1 MTNEE
6 MNGMVQSIYDRIF
19 DSVTKAEPGGKPLMQ
34 TSTTLLSLCKPGMA
48 INPKDY
54 KNPWTPG
61 NINGSQLSALNT
73 AMLADVAP
81 KVNAIY
87 TDSGNQISQTYGQIM
102 NGVNVKAQTPN
113 PTDDAQL
120 KTANDVLYRK
130 VNIADPDTGEVTVK
144 VLESQL
150 YRDYQDN
157 QTAYMTARAAYMGAY
172 FEAQKTQTGKSTWPL
187 LAPTL
192 QLPVKSAYDKWRSNF
207 ADKVEQ
213 AIAIMNTTSA
223 NALSK
228 AFDQAKKLFEGY
240 GVELDETGTGGGPL
254 TYRSYL
260 LPSDWYSPNSSSKW
274 TGIDI
279 SSGSTLSNTTS
290 DYKSYGGSAGFN
302 LGLWSVGGNAGHSS
316 QNQHMSNETSGL
328 RISFEYTIVNIRR
341 PWMTFNLLGIP
352 GWNLSNL
359 YSKGKISNGSKLGQD
374 DSIMPVL
381 PTAFVVVKNIIIS
394 ANWAKSDWDLAK
406 SQTSG
411 GGSIGW
417 GPFKI
422 GGSYSSYSSKE
433 TFTSSF
439 ADGKITV
446 PGVQI
451 IGWIGQIVPFC
462 PPAP

>member
-6 MNGMVQSIYDRIF
+6 MNNMVQSIYDRIF
-19 DSVTKAEPGGKPLMQ
+19 DSVTKAEPGGKPLLQ
-34 TSTTLLSLCKPGMA
+34 SATTLLSLCKPGMA

-73 AMLADVAP
+73 AMLVDVAP
-81 KVNAIY
+81 KLNSLY
-87 TDSGNQISQTYGQIM
+87 TDSGNTVSQTYGQIM
-102 NGVNVKAQTPN
+102 SSVNVKAQPPN
-113 PTDDAQL
+113 PAIDQQL
-120 KTANDVLYRK
+120 KDANSVLYRTIN
-130 VNIADPDTGEVTVK
+130 VTDPDTGEVTVK
-144 VLESQL
+144 TIESQL

-157 QTAYMTARAAYMGAY
+157 QSAYMAARAAYIAAY
-172 FEAQKTQTGKSTWPL
+172 LDAQKSQSGKSTWPL

-207 ADKVEQ
+207 ADKIEQ
-213 AIAIMNTTSA
+213 ALAIMNTTSA

-240 GVELDETGTGGGPL
+240 GAILDESGSGMGPL

-260 LPSDWYSPNSSSKW
+260 LPSDWYSPTSSSKW
-274 TGIDI
+274 TVVDI
-279 SSGSTLSNTTS
+279 SSGSVSTS
-290 DYKSYGGSAGFN
+290 SKSDFTSYGGSAGFN
-302 LGLWSVGGNAGHSS
+302 MGLWSVGGSAGHSS
-316 QNQHMSNETSGL
+316 QNQHMNNETSGL
-328 RISFEYTIVNIRR
+328 RISFEYTVVNIRR
-341 PWMTFNLLGIP
+341 PWITFNLLGIP
-352 GWNLSNL
+352 GWDLSNL
-359 YSKGKISNGSKLGQD
+359 YAKGKISNGTKDGQD
-374 DSIMPVL
+374 NSLMPAL
-381 PTAFVVVKNIIIS
+381 PTSFVVVRNIIIS
-394 ANWAKSDWDLAK
+394 AKWAKSDWDLAK

-422 GGSYSSYSSKE
+422 GGSYSSSNSKE

-451 IGWIGQIVPFC
+451 IGWISQLVPYC
-462 PPAP
+462 PPA